1 MTTVLDEVYF
11 VVNLYSFP
19 LPLVHQANSSFSK
32 VSHLSPSQVEQIPKI
47 PLPLLFLLTLLFWGY
62 LNSMIRINK
71 MVNSLDYHPC
81 PSRLASRI
89 HPFIFLYTHEGF
101 ISLSLQNACW
111 IFSQTLIFHHMW
123 EKFSNLWSWHSWK
136 MHWFEVF
143 LLIPFPTQN
152 SPPSSC
158 HRTLGRRKLLILLG
172 SILSKICFS
181 QQQKRVEETMICFI
195 KIQSEIFYILYDLQF
210 FQMWLIC
217 E

>member
-1 MTTVLDEVYF
+1 MDEVYF
-11 VVNLYSFP
+11 IVNLYSFP

-71 MVNSLDYHPC
+71 MANSLDYHPC

-89 HPFIFLYTHEGF
+89 HLFIFLYTHEGF
-101 ISLSLQNACW
+101 ISLSPECLLNFLSNSY
-111 IFSQTLIFHHMW
+111 IPSYVGKI
-123 EKFSNLWSWHSWK
+123 SNLWSWHSWK

-210 FQMWLIC
+210 FQMWWIC